1 MLILRFTSIILKLE
15 RSTNKQK
22 ILADIQ
28 IGKEQVLQ
36 EIYNANRD
44 AFLMWSKKRF
54 SCSEEDI
61 LDAYQ
66 DAMIVF
72 YNNVKNKKITN
83 LESTIKT
90 YIFAIGKNLLLKSYA
105 SNQKTTLTDTIDDKI
120 IKGVDYT
127 VGHKIELTHRQE
139 VLSAILNQMGEVCAN
154 IIKLYYYRNFSIEA
168 IKNELGYKHVDVVK
182 SQKLRC
188 MKKLKTMAKAH
199 KDSLF

>member
-1 MLILRFTSIILKLE
+1 ME
-15 RSTNKQK
+15 RSTNKEQ
-22 ILADIQ
+22 ILADIR
-28 IGKEQVLQ
+28 IGKEEVLQ
-36 EIYNANRD
+36 DIYNANRD
-44 AFLMWSKKRF
+44 AFLTWSRKRF
-54 SCSEEDI
+54 SCSEDDI

-105 SNQKTTLTDTIDDKI
+105 NNQKTTLSDNIDDAIVRK
-120 IKGVDYT
+120 VDYT
-127 VGHKIELTHRQE
+127 VGHKIELTHRQQ
-139 VLSAILNQMGEVCAN
+139 VLSGILNQMGDVCAN
-154 IIKLYYYRNFSIEA
+154 IIKLFYYRNFSIEA
-168 IKNELGYKHVDVVK
+168 IKHELGYKHVDVVK

-188 MKKLKTMAKAH
+188 MKKLKTMAKAQ